1 MHTQLQAEEGK
12 KSTATALRRWSI
24 YGLLMGDILALKIP
38 RLSIPSMVP
47 FIVAELGL
55 PQSSVPALLSA
66 FHPGYVVSNL
76 PGGPLVQRFGPAT
89 VPEYSDCFTKART
102 LRWTAPPRSL
112 RHAGRED

>member
-1 MHTQLQAEEGK
+1 MPAEEGK

-55 PQSSVPALLSA
+55 PQSVSYTHLTLPTICSV
-66 FHPGYVVSNL
+66 
-76 PGGPLVQRFGPAT
+76 
-89 VPEYSDCFTKART
+89 
-102 LRWTAPPRSL
+102 
-112 RHAGRED
+112 